1 MLFHQLYQRA
11 AQQSSEDTALIF
23 GDLILTYGELHGQ
36 VERAAGGLQALG
48 VKAGDRVAIYAAQG
62 LEMVISM
69 LAVSRSSAVFVPI
82 NPSLKAVQVG
92 HILEDSKPVALV
104 VDRGRLAALNDVALP
119 DHVVVIGAD
128 EASVD
133 QTWEALVDTALA
145 SPCSVGQNDLAAL
158 FYTSGSTGRPK
169 GVMLSHK
176 NIVEGA
182 RSVSTYLANK
192 STDRLLCA
200 LPLSFDYGFSQ
211 ITTALYVGATTVLI
225 NYLFP
230 KDILNAVERHG
241 VTGLACVPP
250 LWQQLVALDWPEG
263 AMDSLR
269 YMTNS
274 GGQLPEAT
282 VNSMRSRLPEA
293 QLFLMYGLTEAFR
306 STFVDPGRHDLAVNA
321 IGLPIPGA
329 TIDVVNGN
337 GEICEA
343 GEEGE
348 LVHSGPLVAQGY
360 WQDPA
365 QSAIRFR
372 PAPSESEQAGRP
384 AVWSG
389 DIVYRDA
396 EGILYFVGRE
406 DGQIKTSGYRVS
418 PTEIEESVLALDGVA
433 ECVAVGAPH
442 PQLGQAI
449 VLFVAMEPAA
459 VLDQAFLLRHCKQQL
474 PAFMVPRSVRFSQDL
489 PRNANGKHDRA
500 ALQEE
505 VAGLFVE
512 TGADKGKSA

>member
-1 MLFHQLYQRA
+1 
-11 AQQSSEDTALIF
+11 
-23 GDLILTYGELHGQ
+23 
-36 VERAAGGLQALG
+36 
-48 VKAGDRVAIYAAQG
+48 
-62 LEMVISM
+62 
-69 LAVSRSSAVFVPI
+69 
-82 NPSLKAVQVG
+82 
-92 HILEDSKPVALV
+92 
-104 VDRGRLAALNDVALP
+104 
-119 DHVVVIGAD
+119 
-128 EASVD
+128 
-133 QTWEALVDTALA
+133 
-145 SPCSVGQNDLAAL
+145 
-158 FYTSGSTGRPK
+158 
-169 GVMLSHK
+169 
-176 NIVEGA
+176 
-182 RSVSTYLANK
+182 
-192 STDRLLCA
+192 
-200 LPLSFDYGFSQ
+200 
-211 ITTALYVGATTVLI
+211 
-225 NYLFP
+225 
-230 KDILNAVERHG
+230 
-241 VTGLACVPP
+241 
-250 LWQQLVALDWPEG
+250 
-263 AMDSLR
+263 
-269 YMTNS
+269 
-274 GGQLPEAT
+274 
-282 VNSMRSRLPEA
+282 MRSRLPEA

-337 GEICEA
+337 GEICRA

-365 QSAIRFR
+365 RSAIRFR
-372 PAPSESEQAGRP
+372 PAPKGSEQAGRP

-396 EGILYFVGRE
+396 EGIFYFVGRE

-418 PTEIEESVLALDGVA
+418 PTEIEESVLALDGVV

-459 VLDQAFLLRHCKQQL
+459 VLDQASLLRHCKQQL

-505 VAGLFVE
+505 VAGLFAE